1 MLAALTTR
9 GLEAPMTIA
18 GPTDGDIFL
27 AYLQQV
33 LCPRLRPGRVV
44 VLDNLCIAKILS
56 GSEINS
62 LHTFLSRS
70 ICYDWCSCSAT
81 SSYGLAC
88 LPAACNRIEA
98 CSWKI
103 SPSGNSWP
111 C

>member
-1 MLAALTTR
+1 MSGA
-9 GLEAPMTIA
+9 
-18 GPTDGDIFL
+18 DGDTL
-27 AYLQQV
+27 
-33 LCPRLRPGRVV
+33 GE
-44 VLDNLCIAKILS
+44 DLCIAKIQS

-88 LPAACNRIEA
+88 LPAVCNRIEA